1 MRVVPPRSS
10 PTDATD
16 SGNGSP
22 PVQMRG
28 VAVSYDAAGKAH
40 EAVTDIDLDVRA
52 GEFMSIIGPSGC
64 GKSTLLGVLSGLMP
78 PTAGTA
84 QIAGEPVTGIPDGLA
99 YLFQQDALLPWKT
112 VEGNVALGLKLQDG
126 NARLR
131 QDQQELVA
139 DWIHRVGLAGFGRS
153 YPHQLS
159 GGMRKRAAL
168 AQALVG
174 RPRVLLM
181 DEPFGALD
189 VQTRTLMEQELLQ
202 LWEEVGATVIF
213 VTHDLEEAILLS
225 DRVSLMTAGPSS
237 TIKSTYEVPLARP
250 RRLDE
255 LKYEDDFAAL
265 NRRIWAD
272 LRDEVMR
279 VYESPRTAS

>member
-1 MRVVPPRSS
+1 MGS
-10 PTDATD
+10 PGATVRTAAPV
-16 SGNGSP
+16 GKGVSP
-22 PVQMRG
+22 PVELRG
-28 VAVSYDAAGKAH
+28 VAVSYGSASKTT
-40 EAVTDIDLDVRA
+40 EAVTDIDLSIRA
-52 GEFMSIIGPSGC
+52 GEFMSVIGPSGC
-64 GKSTLLGVLSGLMP
+64 GKSTLLGVISGLMQP
-78 PTAGTA
+78 SAGTA
-84 QIAGEPVTGIPDGLA
+84 LIDGQPVVGIPSNLA

-112 VEGNVALGLKLQDG
+112 VEDNVSLGLTLKAGKGRLQQADK
-126 NARLR
+126 
-131 QDQQELVA
+131 DLVQ
-139 DWIHRVGLAGFGRS
+139 DWIRRVGLQGFSKS

-225 DRVSLMTAGPSS
+225 DRVCLMTAGPRS
-237 TIKSTYEVPLARP
+237 TIKGIYDVPFPRP

-255 LKYEDDFAAL
+255 LKYEENFADM
-265 NRRIWAD
+265 NRRIWGD
-272 LRDEVMR
+272 LKDEVMQA
-279 VYESPRTAS
+279 YESSRPRS